1 MQPAAENSAESSIQL
16 HVQIMLGKI
25 SAAGS
30 KVHYGFGGNRAA
42 DRSISRL
49 PEF

>member
-25 SAAGS
+25 LAAGS
-30 KVHYGFGGNRAA
+30 KIHSGFQEIELLI
-42 DRSISRL
+42 DR
-49 PEF
+49 EQAKF